1 MDHCCL
7 EKFICL
13 GALLVDR
20 EIAESSDYVTL
31 SSQLRDDERPQDM
44 KMLRALFENRIN
56 QIIAKRVPLDIIKK
70 LRLSQAKADRK

>member
-1 MDHCCL
+1 
-7 EKFICL
+7 
-13 GALLVDR
+13 
-20 EIAESSDYVTL
+20 
-31 SSQLRDDERPQDM
+31 M